1 MIRSKGNWVIMLSF
15 IVALILSALPMPESL
30 QWWRP
35 EWGVLVLFYWI
46 VALPQ
51 RIGIGTGWML
61 GILLDVLEGSL
72 LGTNA
77 IALTIAAYFALLF
90 YQRLRMFN
98 WFQQS
103 LFVFILIAIEQLVN
117 LWAKGALVASTQSL
131 MFLLPALI
139 SAIVWPWVFILLR
152 GVRRSF
158 NVL

>member
-1 MIRSKGNWVIMLSF
+1 
-15 IVALILSALPMPESL
+15 MPESL

-35 EWGVLVLFYWI
+35 EWGVLVLLYWI

-51 RIGIGTGWML
+51 RIGIGTGWMF

-117 LWAKGALVASTQSL
+117 LWAKGALGASIQSL

-139 SAIVWPWVFILLR
+139 SAIVWPWVFVLLR